1 MDTAFQYYTMLS
13 EEEQKMFLS
22 ELGKLNKLKP
32 SNKSSKAKR
41 MSRNLNLYSRTNTY
55 YNMSSVIMCIHE
67 SFGEPDY

>member
-13 EEEQKMFLS
+13 EEEQKLFLS
-22 ELGKLNKLKP
+22 ELGKLN
-32 SNKSSKAKR
+32 NVKSSKKYSKAKR

-55 YNMSSVIMCIHE
+55 YNMSSVIMSIHE